1 MSESFLLIEVEKQ
14 LERIADSLSAMDQ
27 KLSFLTNLG
36 KK

>member
-1 MSESFLLIEVEKQ
+1 MSEAFLLLETENQ
-14 LERIADSLSAMDQ
+14 LKRIADSLEAMDQ

>member
-1 MSESFLLIEVEKQ
+1 MSQAFLLLETETQ
-14 LERIADSLSAMDQ
+14 LKRIADILEAMDQ

>member
-1 MSESFLLIEVEKQ
+1 MSEAFLLLETETQ
-14 LERIADSLSAMDQ
+14 LKRIADTLDAMDQ